1 MTDTTIINTGS
12 GIDTSTTPAPAGHDA
27 AMAAKFDA
35 AQVAPGGDGTPVRPD
50 HIPEKFWKDGAVD
63 VEALAKSYGELEKK
77 QSGAKPD
84 DKPAE
89 TTVTP
94 PASPAEVTV
103 EHAQTATP
111 DTTRDALK
119 GAGLDY
125 DAISAR
131 FQATG
136 ELAAEDRTALKGIGL
151 TDAVID
157 SYVAGQQA
165 QANSFVA
172 SVTEPVGGPEEF
184 AKVQTW
190 AASNMTVA
198 EKTAFN
204 KIMNGN
210 DVEAAKLAI
219 AGLKTKYDA
228 KMGSEPSLVN
238 SGNTTPSLGPVYR
251 DNAELMKDMQ
261 DPRYKNSEA
270 FRRDV
275 RERLSR
281 SSIL

>member
-1 MTDTTIINTGS
+1 MTDTTILNTGA
-12 GIDTSTTPAPAGHDA
+12 GIDSSTTPAPAGHDA

-35 AQVAPGGDGTPVRPD
+35 SQVAPGSEGGAPVRPD

-77 QSGAKPD
+77 QGAPKEEKAPETPPTVPAKPAD
-84 DKPAE
+84 
-89 TTVTP
+89 
-94 PASPAEVTV
+94 VTV

-111 DTTRDALK
+111 DATREALK
-119 GAGLDY
+119 STGLNY
-125 DAISAR
+125 DEISAR
-131 FQATG
+131 FQANG
-136 ELAAEDRTALKGIGL
+136 ELAPEDRTALKGIGL

-157 SYVAGQQA
+157 SYVAGQKA
-165 QANSFVA
+165 QADAFVQ
-172 SVTEPVGGPEEF
+172 SVTEPVGGLEEF
-184 AKVQTW
+184 KKVQAW
-190 AASNMTVA
+190 GAANMTAA
-198 EKTAFN
+198 EKASFN

-210 DVEAAKLAI
+210 DPEAAKLAVS
-219 AGLKTKYDA
+219 GLHAKYTA

-261 DPRYKNSEA
+261 DPRYKTSEA

-275 RERLSR
+275 RERLNR